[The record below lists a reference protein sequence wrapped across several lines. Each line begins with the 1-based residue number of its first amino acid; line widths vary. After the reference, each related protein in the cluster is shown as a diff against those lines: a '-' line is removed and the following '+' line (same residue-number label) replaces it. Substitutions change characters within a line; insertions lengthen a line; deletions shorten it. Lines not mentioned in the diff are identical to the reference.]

1 MTTMTGS
8 ASPLSEARWPA
19 TPTQVHLADPLLD
32 ALIHDIRTPL
42 AAISAYAQ
50 LLLRRTAT
58 GKQEAAGLAE
68 GLRQIEQ
75 AATRAGHLLD
85 ELTGHVRLSVA
96 QGSSR
101 QPVMTD
107 LVDLVKRIASESQ
120 AAGLDG
126 SRVVVLPA
134 ARELVGWWDP
144 PRLERVVANLVDNAL
159 KYNRNASPIVVSVR
173 QVDGIAVI
181 SVADRGVGIPAAEL
195 ARVFERGYR
204 ASNVTGKVGGVGL
217 GLFGSKEIVAEHGG
231 TISLESRIAVG
242 TTVTVRLP
250 LGVPTR

>member
-19 TPTQVHLADPLLD
+19 TPTQVHLADPLFD

-58 GKQEAAGLAE
+58 GNQEAAGLAE

-85 ELTGHVRLSVA
+85 ELTGHVRLSVV

-120 AAGLDG
+120 AAGLGG
-126 SRVVVLPA
+126 SRVVVLPSA
-134 ARELVGWWDP
+134 
-144 PRLERVVANLVDNAL
+144 
-159 KYNRNASPIVVSVR
+159 R
-173 QVDGIAVI
+173 QVDGVAVI
-181 SVADRGVGIPAAEL
+181 SVADQGVGIPAAEL

-204 ASNVTGKVGGVGL
+204 ASNVTGKVSGSGL
-217 GLFGSKEIVAEHGG
+217 GLSGSQEIVAEHGG
-231 TISLESRIAVG
+231 TISLENRIAEG

-250 LGVPTR
+250 LKVPTR

>member
-42 AAISAYAQ
+42 AAISAHAQ

-126 SRVVVLPA
+126 CRVVVLRRRGSWWVVGPPA
-134 ARELVGWWDP
+134 PGARGRQSRRQRAQVQPKRKRHCGEG
-144 PRLERVVANLVDNAL
+144 AG
-159 KYNRNASPIVVSVR
+159 SPSVR
-173 QVDGIAVI
+173 
-181 SVADRGVGIPAAEL
+181 P
-195 ARVFERGYR
+195 
-204 ASNVTGKVGGVGL
+204 
-217 GLFGSKEIVAEHGG
+217 
-231 TISLESRIAVG
+231 
-242 TTVTVRLP
+242 
-250 LGVPTR
+250 

>member
-75 AATRAGHLLD
+75 AATRPGHLLD

-107 LVDLVKRIASESQ
+107 LIDLVKRIASESQ

-144 PRLERVVANLVDNAL
+144 PCLERVVANFVDNAL
-159 KYNRNASPIVVSVR
+159 KYNRNTSPIVVSVR
-173 QVDGIAVI
+173 QVDGVAVI
-181 SVADRGVGIPAAEL
+181 SVADQGVGIPAAEL

-204 ASNVTGKVGGVGL
+204 ASNVTGKVSGSGL
-217 GLFGSKEIVAEHGG
+217 GLSGSQEIVAEHGG

-250 LGVPTR
+250 LKVPTR